1 MKAVRFHAIGSPEVL
16 RVDDV
21 DKPKPG
27 PGQALVR
34 VHVVGVNF
42 ADTLLRRGTYI
53 SQPNLPETPG
63 YEAAG
68 IVEEVGQGVEP
79 RLVGQRVVALAEHCY
94 AEYLVA
100 LAVRL
105 YLGGAGAPR
114 RYFAWGQAVRRAVL
128 TVMLA
133 HAVSALGTVVYLTWT
148 HRLLGWLPAPPAR
161 LVEGPSGGIWP
172 TTVWYAVGYAW
183 IVVYVALIL
192 GHYRGAQVIAVL
204 AIAPDFVYLL
214 EMRLTH
220 DQPSRI
226 GPWAIWIL
234 LDLAPV
240 LATAA
245 FHRDAPPVARR
256 PWLLALPAGFVLVA
270 APLLAVQVAGHA
282 TSLPDWPGLCCILVA
297 LACLVHAPRAR
308 SRRTADSGA
317 WSLALL
323 AAVAG
328 VQRIASLGDYLHD
341 PHMMTVGVVEVL
353 VMAAAV
359 ALVAPDGARAQAAMA
374 SPPPYPRPG
383 WRHDG

>member
-1 MKAVRFHAIGSPEVL
+1 MSGELEQRYRRALRLLPGYYRQKWEEDMVAAFLDSSLTGDPEEDEFITEFGRPSWPEVAS
-16 RVDDV
+16 V
-21 DKPKPG
+21 
-27 PGQALVR
+27 
-34 VHVVGVNF
+34 
-42 ADTLLRRGTYI
+42 
-53 SQPNLPETPG
+53 
-63 YEAAG
+63 AG
-68 IVEEVGQGVEP
+68 
-79 RLVGQRVVALAEHCY
+79 
-94 AEYLVA
+94 

-282 TSLPDWPGLCCILVA
+282 ASLPDWPGLCCILVA

-317 WSLALL
+317 WSLALTLL